1 MCCTFHPCWET
12 RAQAAEFRLNG
23 QHRIDILKRST
34 VEQLRNDIDHGRTC
48 DKVDAPDFAA
58 VPLGADDEAAGTPPD
73 PCAIELARSIEASR
87 SCAAPSHRGL
97 GATWLLTALACAVV
111 AGLVAWMLWSSS

>member
-1 MCCTFHPCWET
+1 MV
-12 RAQAAEFRLNG
+12 
-23 QHRIDILKRST
+23 QHKIDILKRST

-73 PCAIELARSIEASR
+73 PRAIEFARSIEVSR
-87 SCAAPSHRGL
+87 SCTPPSHRRL
-97 GATWLLTALACAVV
+97 GATWLLAALACALV
-111 AGLVAWMLWSSS
+111 AGSVAWMLWSSGGG